1 MPFQTKNDR
10 LSCPQNEGM
19 NLFSRPH
26 FEALILGNLEPL
38 KIKTSFWGFDPC
50 LWYVSSP
57 HCEDLILSKEPL
69 FNASFWGVDLCLS
82 QLPKI
87 KTSFW
92 GLDPTKATKCRFD
105 RVLTEWSFWPL
116 GDPSC
121 LVDILSTRSPS
132 HRVLILIT
140 RWAISKERKV
150 APKRAQICPDLLHP
164 HGYPP
169 RASKRHTRRSWG
181 HTRELADILS
191 VSYVEA
197 GAPRKSPLTIRR
209 KKYRFDGVFP

>member
-10 LSCPQNEGM
+10 ISCPQNEGM
-19 NLFSRPH
+19 RLFSRPH
-26 FEALILGNLEPL
+26 FEALILGNLEAL

-57 HCEDLILSKEPL
+57 HCEDLILTKSPFSTPHFEALISAYHK
-69 FNASFWGVDLCLS
+69 
-82 QLPKI
+82 LPKI

-121 LVDILSTRSPS
+121 RVDILSTRRPPCRVAILDTRLPS

-150 APKRAQICPDLLHP
+150 APKRAQIRPDLLHP
-164 HGYPP
+164 P
-169 RASKRHTRRSWG
+169 RIPAARLKTPHSAFLGAHARACRH
-181 HTRELADILS
+181 S
-191 VSYVEA
+191 V
-197 GAPRKSPLTIRR
+197 G
-209 KKYRFDGVFP
+209 

>member
-10 LSCPQNEGM
+10 I
-19 NLFSRPH
+19 SRPH

-57 HCEDLILSKEPL
+57 HCEDLILTKSPFSTPHFEALISAYHNSRKSRPHFEVL
-69 FNASFWGVDLCLS
+69 I
-82 QLPKI
+82 QPKRQM
-87 KTSFW
+87 S
-92 GLDPTKATKCRFD
+92 L
-105 RVLTEWSFWPL
+105 WSRPY
-116 GDPSC
+116 
-121 LVDILSTRSPS
+121 
-132 HRVLILIT
+132 RVLILIT

-150 APKRAQICPDLLHP
+150 APKRAQIRPDLLHP

-191 VSYVEA
+191 VRYVGESVP
-197 GAPRKSPLTIRR
+197 GKYPLT
-209 KKYRFDGVFP
+209 

>member
-10 LSCPQNEGM
+10 ISCPQNEGM
-19 NLFSRPH
+19 RLFSRPH

-57 HCEDLILSKEPL
+57 HCEDLILNKEPL

-92 GLDPTKATKCRFD
+92 GLDPIKVTKCRFD
-105 RVLTEWSFWPL
+105 RALTEWTFCPLGCCHTECSFWSL
-116 GDPSC
+116 GE
-121 LVDILSTRSPS
+121 LSPKRERSPRNAPKFALIRATPTDTRRA
-132 HRVLILIT
+132 HQNATQRVLGGT
-140 RWAISKERKV
+140 
-150 APKRAQICPDLLHP
+150 H
-164 HGYPP
+164 
-169 RASKRHTRRSWG
+169 ASLPTFCR
-181 HTRELADILS
+181 LAM
-191 VSYVEA
+191 
-197 GAPRKSPLTIRR
+197 
-209 KKYRFDGVFP
+209 

>member
-10 LSCPQNEGM
+10 LSCPQAEGM
-19 NLFSRPH
+19 RLFSRPH
-26 FEALILGNLEPL
+26 FEALILGNLELL

-57 HCEDLILSKEPL
+57 HCEDLILNKEPL

-105 RVLTEWSFWPL
+105 RALTECSFWAL
-116 GDPSC
+116 GAPSPKRE
-121 LVDILSTRSPS
+121 RSPRNAPKFALICS
-132 HRVLILIT
+132 TPTDTRRAHQNATQRVL
-140 RWAISKERKV
+140 
-150 APKRAQICPDLLHP
+150 
-164 HGYPP
+164 G
-169 RASKRHTRRSWG
+169 G
-181 HTRELADILS
+181 HTRELADIMS
-191 VSYVEA
+191 VRYV
-197 GAPRKSPLTIRR
+197 GASVPR
-209 KKYRFDGVFP
+209 

>member
-10 LSCPQNEGM
+10 ISCPQNEGM
-19 NLFSRPH
+19 RLFSRPH

-92 GLDPTKATKCRFD
+92 GLDPTKATNVALIASLPCAHFD
-105 RVLTEWSFWPL
+105 
-116 GDPSC
+116 
-121 LVDILSTRSPS
+121 
-132 HRVLILIT
+132 H
-140 RWAISKERKV
+140 
-150 APKRAQICPDLLHP
+150 
-164 HGYPP
+164 
-169 RASKRHTRRSWG
+169 
-181 HTRELADILS
+181 S
-191 VSYVEA
+191 VSYLQREKGRPETRPNSPWFA
-197 GAPRKSPLTIRR
+197 PPPRIPAARIKTPHSAFLGAHARACRHSV
-209 KKYRFDGVFP
+209 G

>member
-10 LSCPQNEGM
+10 ISCPQNEGM
-19 NLFSRPH
+19 RLFSRPH

-57 HCEDLILSKEPL
+57 HCEDLILNKEPL

-92 GLDPTKATKCRFD
+92 GLDLTKATRCRFD
-105 RVLTEWSFWPL
+105 RILTEWTFCPLGCHRTECSFWAL
-116 GDPSC
+116 GEPSPKRE
-121 LVDILSTRSPS
+121 RSPRNAPKFALIRATPTDTRRA
-132 HRVLILIT
+132 HQNATQRVLGGT
-140 RWAISKERKV
+140 
-150 APKRAQICPDLLHP
+150 
-164 HGYPP
+164 
-169 RASKRHTRRSWG
+169 RASLPTFCRLG
-181 HTRELADILS
+181 M
-191 VSYVEA
+191 
-197 GAPRKSPLTIRR
+197 
-209 KKYRFDGVFP
+209 